1 MDLFQVILLSIIQ
14 GITEFLPISS
24 SAHLILFSQAIG
36 EEDQGI
42 VFDVAV
48 HFGTLLAAIYYF
60 RDDLFSMFLDIKK
73 RDYHGDSYN
82 LLVSILISSLPIL
95 VLGAILT
102 GMFRFLNKNP
112 ILKVEKK
119 AIEAIKLYLD
129 KLCFKDLLLAFKYLG
144 PSTENLFSNF
154 FAASTNALILFS
166 LIVQVQYQGE
176 NRFYL
181 LQNYTF
187 L

>member
-73 RDYHGDSYN
+73 NPSLDLFQVRIIEKLNTLRDYDFDPHLSLVYCDKQATK
-82 LLVSILISSLPIL
+82 VSIRGVSMPKTIRFESLA
-95 VLGAILT
+95 V
-102 GMFRFLNKNP
+102 
-112 ILKVEKK
+112 VEVPNN
-119 AIEAIKLYLD
+119 IDEWNIIKE
-129 KLCFKDLLLAFKYLG
+129 FKF
-144 PSTENLFSNF
+144 NFSK
-154 FAASTNALILFS
+154 
-166 LIVQVQYQGE
+166 
-176 NRFYL
+176 
-181 LQNYTF
+181 
-187 L
+187 